1 MLRAHSCNS
10 YGSSSL
16 IPSLP
21 LGSTCT
27 RPVDQRDS
35 PSISLEPPQAAAALE
50 MEMGRTGITPG
61 QQQTTATTTTTT
73 ATRTRA
79 APPPTQG
86 RNRRGAGQGF
96 TPVQTLGSMD
106 PMDDDVPQP

>member
-1 MLRAHSCNS
+1 
-10 YGSSSL
+10 
-16 IPSLP
+16 
-21 LGSTCT
+21 
-27 RPVDQRDS
+27 
-35 PSISLEPPQAAAALE
+35 
-50 MEMGRTGITPG
+50 MGRTGITPG